1 MKKMYVSLLLLLLA
15 STFSHAQKY
24 KYESREDVERIKT
37 VIFVN
42 ESSIKIDK
50 NSSDGMA
57 SLVAID
63 KNQKII
69 YGLNEVS
76 DGNVNIT
83 AAYPNYLNAEVAII
97 ESNCG
102 GSMCSW
108 NSVYAA
114 YIYNNKLRVDFISN
128 NHEKDFRVNIDLAI
142 QNNPKIIAINAPE
155 YTFNKYGDMLKG
167 TRELINGKGAISS
180 TFQRD
185 WLVFVGKHAEEFFAD
200 VSKRDS
206 FAKSIGYDNFR
217 TLRSYMTGPGSTTI
231 SDGKYLVM
239 NGCMAHFC
247 PNYSATLLI
256 DTSSS
261 KIWAI
266 WVDSEKKLVKSGTN
280 NKWEKEVAQRLI
292 SLMDHNESLRI
303 IYKDGVFKAMK
314 VK

>member
-1 MKKMYVSLLLLLLA
+1 MYVSLLLLLLA